1 MNNKQLEEKVL
12 KEMSSKEYDEDILLK
27 YLSFGLALRDMYQS
41 FHWGASSDNFYEDH
55 LLFERLYNKVSYES
69 DNIAEKFVGISS
81 SNVVCP
87 IKISAQRC
95 EIFNNILEGFVI
107 SEGGKS
113 MSYRGIYAEQAFLKI
128 SADFYD
134 NLDNSN
140 LLTLGIDDL
149 LTSIYSNHEGN
160 IYLLKQ
166 RVVSQDAGNAKSEE
180 DIADEESE
188 NQEEEL

>member
-12 KEMSSKEYDEDILLK
+12 KEMLSKEYDEDILLK
-27 YLSFGLALRDMYQS
+27 YLSFCLALRDMYQS

-55 LLFERLYNKVSYES
+55 LLFERLYNKLSQ
-69 DNIAEKFVGISS
+69 DADDIAEKFVGASS

-95 EIFNNILEGFVI
+95 EIYNNILEGFII
-107 SEGGKS
+107 SDGGKP

-134 NLDNSN
+134 NLESSN
-140 LLTLGIDDL
+140 LLTLGLDDL
-149 LTSIYSNHEGN
+149 LTSIYSSHEDN

-166 RVVSQDAGNAKSEE
+166 RVISQDVGNMRSEE

-188 NQEEEL
+188 NKEEEL